1 MPNAKLAANIME
13 QAQYIRL
20 IRIQPGTFSRY
31 FFGTMRRNTAM
42 ISPGA
47 GVASF
52 CFFQ

>member
-13 QAQYIRL
+13 QAEYIRL
-20 IRIQPGTFSRY
+20 IRIQIGTFRGY
-31 FFGTMRRNTAM
+31 FFRTMCRNTTV

-47 GVASF
+47 GIASF